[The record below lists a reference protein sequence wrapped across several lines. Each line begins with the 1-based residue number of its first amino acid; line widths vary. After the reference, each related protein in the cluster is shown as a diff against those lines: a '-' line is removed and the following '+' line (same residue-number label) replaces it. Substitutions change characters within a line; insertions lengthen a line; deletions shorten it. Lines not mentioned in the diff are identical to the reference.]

1 MTSIIICPVC
11 GTPLAYTDRLSGHLM
26 TQHKKQIISSMDALD
41 TYPIFGLIIDAN
53 GVIWQKQNN
62 NEFCWYRIKLN
73 EPISSFSLRHTI
85 TQPIMGMGGDD

>member
-26 TQHKKQIISSMDALD
+26 AQHKKRVISSMDALD
-41 TYPIFGLIIDAN
+41 ACPIFGLIIDAN
-53 GVIWQKQNN
+53 GVIWQKRNDS
-62 NEFCWYRIKLN
+62 EFCWRRIGLG
-73 EPISSFSLRHTI
+73 EPISSFSMRHTI